1 MKWSSKKRR
10 AAREGFTLLESLL
23 ASVLLASVITTIT
36 MPFVA
41 SAQQTAQDAR
51 NTYALVMGQEMM
63 EEIISLCNQPQMNV
77 DQGPP
82 SRPGFRTPLDYDGY
96 EESAGNITDQRGLVM
111 NDPLATGLTR
121 HVSVESFTVD
131 DQRPEDVDAF
141 LRVRVT
147 IRHHGVSMVSLTR
160 LVFTRFAEL

>member
-1 MKWSSKKRR
+1 
-10 AAREGFTLLESLL
+10 
-23 ASVLLASVITTIT
+23 
-36 MPFVA
+36 
-41 SAQQTAQDAR
+41 
-51 NTYALVMGQEMM
+51 
-63 EEIISLCNQPQMNV
+63 
-77 DQGPP
+77 
-82 SRPGFRTPLDYDGY
+82 
-96 EESAGNITDQRGLVM
+96 M